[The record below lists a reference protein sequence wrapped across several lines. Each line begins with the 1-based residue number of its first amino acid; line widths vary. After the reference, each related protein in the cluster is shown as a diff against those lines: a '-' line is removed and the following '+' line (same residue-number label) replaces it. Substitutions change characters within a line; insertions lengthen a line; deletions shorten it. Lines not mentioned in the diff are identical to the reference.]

1 MTAQTAP
8 APTLTVRPVSFPRVL
23 SSEWV
28 KFWSLRSTYWTVGL
42 TVLAMV
48 AISLLMGSVTLIA
61 DGEEMG
67 PPPELVIGIGYSFG
81 QVTIAVLGVMMIASE
96 YTTGQIRST
105 LAAVPTRVPVL
116 AAKAVLIAVVGF
128 FLGIIGTALSYLVT
142 LPMVGD
148 NAVDLADPEVLR
160 LFWGAGLYLAA
171 IGLLSLGVGALL
183 RHTAGGLALVLGVL
197 LLLPTIGQLLAMWQ
211 DWMATVYPYLPTVAG
226 ERIAAPTMGEKEQ
239 AMGLP
244 VPLEPWTGYGVLLI
258 YVVVVLVAAALLMR
272 RRDA

>member
-1 MTAQTAP
+1 MTAQATA

-23 SSEWV
+23 NAEWV

-48 AISLLMGSVTLIA
+48 GISLLMGSVTLIA
-61 DGEEMG
+61 DGDEMG
-67 PPPELVIGIGYSFG
+67 PPPELVIGIGYSFA
-81 QVTIAVLGVMMIASE
+81 QVTVAVLGVMMIARECTS
-96 YTTGQIRST
+96 GPRRST
-105 LAAVPTRVPVL
+105 RTAVPPRIPLL
-116 AAKAVLIAVVGF
+116 AAKAILIAVIGF
-128 FLGIIGTALSYLVT
+128 LLGIVGTALSYLVT

-148 NAVDLADPEVLR
+148 QAVDLSDPEVLR

-171 IGLLSLGVGALL
+171 IGLLSLGAGALL

-211 DWMATVYPYLPTVAG
+211 DWMAKIYPYLPTVAG
-226 ERIAAPTMGEKEQ
+226 ERIASPSMGEMEEV
-239 AMGLP
+239 MGLP
-244 VPLEPWTGYGVLLI
+244 QVLEPWNGFGVLMI
-258 YVVVVLVAAALLMR
+258 YVVVVLLAAALLMR

>member
-105 LAAVPTRVPVL
+105 LAAVPTRVPAGPEAL
-116 AAKAVLIAVVGF
+116 AVYLGAVEANAR
-128 FLGIIGTALSYLVT
+128 TAAS
-142 LPMVGD
+142 
-148 NAVDLADPEVLR
+148 
-160 LFWGAGLYLAA
+160 
-171 IGLLSLGVGALL
+171 
-183 RHTAGGLALVLGVL
+183 
-197 LLLPTIGQLLAMWQ
+197 
-211 DWMATVYPYLPTVAG
+211 
-226 ERIAAPTMGEKEQ
+226 
-239 AMGLP
+239 P
-244 VPLEPWTGYGVLLI
+244 VSG
-258 YVVVVLVAAALLMR
+258 
-272 RRDA
+272 